1 MSTMAGPDEVKAAQ
15 LRWLA
20 ARSTSLVARAGYLA
34 LAAAIEKSAQ
44 GAKPPENP
52 GARGA

>member
-1 MSTMAGPDEVKAAQ
+1 MAGPDQLKAAQ

-34 LAAAIEKSAQ
+34 LAAAIENSAQ
-44 GAKPPENP
+44 AAKPPANP
-52 GARGA
+52 GGRGA